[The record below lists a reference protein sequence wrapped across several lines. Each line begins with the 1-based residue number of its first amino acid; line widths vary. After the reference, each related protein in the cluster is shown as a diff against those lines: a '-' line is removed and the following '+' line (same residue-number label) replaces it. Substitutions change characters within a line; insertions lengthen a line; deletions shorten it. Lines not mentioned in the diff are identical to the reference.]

1 MSRAAVE
8 ELETTV
14 AVIGAGP
21 AGSTLAVLLAARGIE
36 TLIID
41 RDSFPRDKLC
51 GEFLSWDALPI
62 LERIGALE
70 AIDRAGARR
79 IVRCSVIGADRATS
93 FDFPEPA
100 RGISRLRLD
109 EILLGRARAAGAKVL
124 EGWSVT
130 RIEPDREHPFLTV
143 RRSDGKERIVRASV
157 LAGAWGRWG
166 RLDMQMQ
173 RPFVKEQ
180 RGRHFGFKRHY
191 EARPGDDGEIRLY
204 GYDRGYLGVS
214 PVEGEQTNI
223 CGLVHG
229 SRIREMKRGWP
240 DFVSALRE
248 ERRELDELFAGR
260 SATQEQFLSS
270 DPVIFTAR
278 DATVGG
284 AFLVGDA
291 AGIIDPLVGNGMAM
305 GIQSALLAA
314 GSIVQRLSG
323 GRIAENA
330 EQNYRAAH
338 SEWFGSRIRWS
349 RRAAWLLSH
358 PRLVTLGARLPSAPA
373 LGRFFLDRTRADLA
387 AVERLLEASS

>member
-1 MSRAAVE
+1 
-8 ELETTV
+8 
-14 AVIGAGP
+14 VIGAGP
-21 AGSTLAVLLAARGIE
+21 AGSVLAALLAKRGIE

-62 LERIGALE
+62 LERIGALDT
-70 AIDRAGARR
+70 IDRAGARM
-79 IVRCSVIGADRATS
+79 IVRCAIVGRETTS
-93 FDFPEPA
+93 FEFPVAA

-109 EILLGRARAAGAKVL
+109 EILLNCARDAGASVM
-124 EGWSVT
+124 EGWAVT
-130 RIEPDREHPFLTV
+130 RIEPARERPFLTL
-143 RRSDGKERIVRASV
+143 RKTDGKEMIVRASV

-166 RLDMQMQ
+166 RLDIQMQ

-191 EARPGDDGEIRLY
+191 ESRDGDDGEIRLY
-204 GYDRGYLGVS
+204 SYEKGYLGAS
-214 PVEGEQTNI
+214 PVEGDQMNI

-229 SRIREMKRGWP
+229 SRIRQMRRGWP
-240 DFVSALRE
+240 DFVSSLRE

-260 SATQEQFLSS
+260 SSTQEQFLSS
-270 DPVIFTAR
+270 EPVIFTAR
-278 DATVGG
+278 DATSGG

-305 GIQSALLAA
+305 AVQSALLAS
-314 GSIVQRLSG
+314 GSIQQRLSG
-323 GRIAENA
+323 GRLGENA
-330 EQNYRAAH
+330 ERLYRTAH

-358 PRLVTLGARLPSAPA
+358 PRLVA
-373 LGRFFLDRTRADLA
+373 LGKRHLNAPVLARFFLDRTRADLA
-387 AVERLLEASS
+387 AVERLLEAWGR